1 MLLHELPRKVFKVQ
15 LAAIVVISFLSL
27 LPWNQYCSISYLPWV
42 DSVVFVRHLLAEFNI
57 ELQLRDFLF

>member
-42 DSVVFVRHLLAEFNI
+42 DSVVLAEYNI
-57 ELQLRDFLF
+57 ELQLQDFLF

>member
-1 MLLHELPRKVFKVQ
+1 MNYHAKFFEVQ
-15 LAAIVVISFLSL
+15 RATIAVISFLSL